1 MIRLWLFL
9 HLLGFTMWL
18 GGGIGAMFA
27 AISAKKESREALAGV
42 LRGQAA
48 VQRLIIG
55 PGALITVLS
64 GLILTLNVDSRFG
77 AGTGSVGPWL
87 MVMQVSGLAA
97 GLLTLFVT
105 VPTSARLARLD
116 PEAHP
121 AGFDRLRQRMRV
133 VGAVSGGLGLLALLA
148 GALL

>member
-27 AISAKKESREALAGV
+27 GIAAKNETRQALAGV
-42 LRGQAA
+42 VRGQAA

-64 GLILTLNVDSRFG
+64 GLMLTLSVSSRFG
-77 AGTGSVGPWL
+77 ETEGVGPWL
-87 MVMQVSGLAA
+87 LVMQLAGLAA

-116 PEAHP
+116 PETHA
-121 AGFDRLRQRMRV
+121 AAFDQLRKRVRLV
-133 VGAVSGGLGLLALLA
+133 ATISGSLGLIALLA

>member
-27 AISAKKESREALAGV
+27 AIAARRESGQALSGV
-42 LRGQAA
+42 VRGQAA

-64 GLILTLNVDSRFG
+64 GLMLTLNVERSG
-77 AGTGSVGPWL
+77 APGTAGPWL
-87 MVMQVSGLAA
+87 MVMQVCGLAA

-116 PEAHP
+116 PEVHGAV
-121 AGFDRLRQRMRV
+121 FERLRSRMRI
-133 VGAVSGGLGLLALLA
+133 VGAVSGSLGLVALLA
-148 GALL
+148 GSLL

>member
-27 AISAKKESREALAGV
+27 AIAAKNESPAGLAGV

-64 GLILTLNVDSRFG
+64 GLMLTLNVDSRLG
-77 AGTGSVGPWL
+77 GTDAVGPWL
-87 MVMQVSGLAA
+87 MVMQVCGLTA

-116 PEAHP
+116 PETHP
-121 AGFDRLRQRMRV
+121 AVFEQLRKRMRI
-133 VGAVSGGLGLLALLA
+133 VGAVSGSLGLVALLA